1 MLGLIHVG
9 PDVGFGVYGV
19 LCPALSH
26 LTQQHLKQ
34 LPATVKEEFPCAQ
47 SIALA
52 GRLPGLMTAAGE
64 PATDWQLAQLQPW
77 YLDQQALLGDYFD
90 DYACSDL
97 LKRCRTLS

>member
-26 LTQQHLKQ
+26 VTQHHLEQ
-34 LPATVKEEFPCAQ
+34 LPATVREEFPQAQ

-52 GRLPGLMTAAGE
+52 GRLPGLMTAAGG
-64 PATDWQLAQLQPW
+64 ARGQGLLWSGFGAHTCMCII
-77 YLDQQALLGDYFD
+77 LDAD
-90 DYACSDL
+90 ACVLVLELRS
-97 LKRCRTLS
+97 TH

>member
-26 LTQQHLKQ
+26 VTQRHLEQ
-34 LPATVKEEFPCAQ
+34 LPATVREEFPQAQ

-52 GRLPGLMTAAGE
+52 GRLPGLLTAAGE
-64 PATDWQLAQLQPW
+64 GYRAWA
-77 YLDQQALLGDYFD
+77 LGDGAHVCSTPAYFPLQMG
-90 DYACSDL
+90 L
-97 LKRCRTLS
+97 LV